1 MATANPTVKNTIR
14 THNGPDILFKVIVT
28 IICVF
33 SFLVVL
39 YPMYFIVIASFSDS
53 TLVNQ
58 GQVILYPNGKEVLG
72 YILQAVH

>member
-39 YPMYFIVIASFSDS
+39 YPMYFILIASFSDS

-58 GQVILYPNGKEVLG
+58 GQVILYPKGVSSAPL
-72 YILQAVH
+72 